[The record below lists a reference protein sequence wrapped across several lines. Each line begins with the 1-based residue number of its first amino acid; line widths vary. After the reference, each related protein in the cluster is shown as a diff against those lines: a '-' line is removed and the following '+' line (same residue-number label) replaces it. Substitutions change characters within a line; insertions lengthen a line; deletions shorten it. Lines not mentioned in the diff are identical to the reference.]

1 MRVALAQP
9 PGQDS
14 PPVSSDEKEDRV
26 FYRLM
31 GWLHVRA
38 VAMRDG
44 EGGQGTVEYVALILL
59 VAALL
64 AGVVAATKGTKFGTG
79 GIAEAIVDQ
88 IKSALKNLK

>member
-1 MRVALAQP
+1 VI
-9 PGQDS
+9 
-14 PPVSSDEKEDRV
+14 
-26 FYRLM
+26 YHLM
-31 GWLHVRA
+31 GWVHTRIA
-38 VAMRDG
+38 QAGGGQR
-44 EGGQGTVEYVALILL
+44 GQGTVEYVALILL